1 MAISGGWDASRA
13 GVVQL
18 VVGTIIYP
26 FCVYITNGYMN
37 LAWRISLIFSSVA
50 GTVLCQLFL

>member
-37 LAWRISLIFSSVA
+37 LAWRISLIVPA
-50 GTVLCQLFL
+50 ILALYCE